1 MQHALCW
8 VLALA
13 WAVAPEEKR
22 LQRQI
27 TIDRE
32 LLVKAMEDKETIHK
46 EIGETKLQEANLT
59 DQLKIVQH
67 EDAEVEELVHQEEEN
82 DKVALAASVASA
94 KANISAMTTEKEK
107 TKAELQEAEKKVEET
122 RVENE
127 ALHEKVLKEQRAFLA
142 AHAQTNEADVIL
154 EKKATDSAMVQMNR
168 GPDISPVMD
177 KAPEPK
183 GVPEQGFEGEA
194 VAHADMKTITED
206 WGSEYGPSLHAHHEL
221 KHSFGFAVA
230 LVAVAALHA

>member
-1 MQHALCW
+1 

-13 WAVAPEEKR
+13 LAVAPEEKR

-32 LLVKAMEDKETIHK
+32 LLVKAKEDKASIHNQ
-46 EIGETKLQEANLT
+46 IGDTKLQESNLT
-59 DQLKIVQH
+59 EQLKIVQH

-94 KANISAMTTEKEK
+94 KANISSMTTEQEN
-107 TKAELQEAEKKVEET
+107 TKKAFADEEKKVEET
-122 RVENE
+122 KAEIE
-127 ALHEKVLKEQRAFLA
+127 ELHEKVLKEQRAFLA
-142 AHAQTNEADVIL
+142 AHAQTNQADVIL
-154 EKKATDSAMVQMNR
+154 EKTPAASAMVQMNR
-168 GPDISPVMD
+168 GPDIAPVMD

-206 WGSEYGPSLHAHHEL
+206 WGSEYGPELHAHYNV
-221 KHSFGFAVA
+221 KHSFGVTVA
-230 LVAVAALHA
+230 LAAVAALYV

>member
-1 MQHALCW
+1 

-13 WAVAPEEKR
+13 LAVAPEEKR

-32 LLVKAMEDKETIHK
+32 LLVKAKEDKVSIHK
-46 EIGETKLQEANLT
+46 EIGDTKLQENNLT

-67 EDAEVEELVHQEEEN
+67 EDAEVEDLVHQEEEN

-94 KANISAMTTEKEK
+94 KANISSMTTEQEK
-107 TKAELQEAEKKVEET
+107 TKTALADEERKVEET
-122 RVENE
+122 KAEIE
-127 ALHEKVLKEQRAFLA
+127 ELHEKVLKEQRAFLA
-142 AHAQTNEADVIL
+142 AHAQTNQADVIL
-154 EKKATDSAMVQMNR
+154 EKTAAGSAMVQMNR
-168 GPDISPVMD
+168 GPDIAPVMD

-206 WGSEYGPSLHAHHEL
+206 WGSEYGPALHAHHAV
-221 KHSFGFAVA
+221 KHSFGVTVA
-230 LVAVAALHA
+230 LVAVAAFYA

>member
-1 MQHALCW
+1 MQHALW

-13 WAVAPEEKR
+13 LAVAPEEKR

-32 LLVKAMEDKETIHK
+32 LLVKAKEDKASIHK
-46 EIGETKLQEANLT
+46 EIGDTKLQENNLT
-59 DQLKIVQH
+59 EQLKIVQH

-94 KANISAMTTEKEK
+94 KANISSMTTEQDD
-107 TKAELQEAEKKVEET
+107 TKKAIADEEKKVQATTAEIEE
-122 RVENE
+122 
-127 ALHEKVLKEQRAFLA
+127 LHEKVLKEQRAFLA

-154 EKKATDSAMVQMNR
+154 EKTAAASAMVQMNK

-206 WGSEYGPSLHAHHEL
+206 WGSEYGPALHAHHSV
-221 KHSFGFAVA
+221 KHSFGVTVA
-230 LVAVAALHA
+230 LVAVAALYA

>member
-1 MQHALCW
+1 MQHALW
-8 VLALA
+8 VLAFA

-32 LLVKAMEDKETIHK
+32 LLVKAKEEKEQIHK
-46 EIGETKLQEANLT
+46 EIGDTKLQESNLT

-94 KANISAMTTEKEK
+94 KANISAMTTEQEK
-107 TKAELQEAEKKVEET
+107 TKKALEDEENKVGETKAEIES
-122 RVENE
+122 
-127 ALHEKVLKEQRAFLA
+127 LHEKVLKEQRAFLA
-142 AHAQTNEADVIL
+142 AHAQTNQADAIL
-154 EKKATDSAMVQMNR
+154 EKTAAGSAMVQMNRR

-206 WGSEYGPSLHAHHEL
+206 WGSEYGPDLHAHHAL
-221 KHSFGFAVA
+221 KHSFGVTVA
-230 LVAVAALHA
+230 LVAVAALYA